1 MSHLKNKIEKI
12 FEMQNINN
20 EYKHLFGKTFE
31 NYLKDIQEDLFN
43 INELYTNKELCDYVC
58 VLAKNYKINESYSE
72 LNENFFDK
80 LKQRYDKAKDVV
92 SNLSDNA
99 KTALNTLVSKAK
111 DILSFITEIKNIIIK
126 YFKDISTNTVN
137 KIKDKLLKD
146 VNFVNKTKEL
156 FNAEKNEFIND
167 LKTAKNVTL
176 FYKDK
181 FLNILLEKI
190 DKVLKDLLNKED
202 LPVSESLLLNEGNDN
217 VISKLLSNISHIP
230 PFSWLHDVAHAG
242 EKGATFI
249 INKLSTLTANL
260 GGESFELPIIAT
272 LLGIAFEY
280 NIKGLIK
287 GGLLN
292 VVATYSIPFIG
303 VIVTVLGIMATFL
316 ATISVID
323 NIANTNIIASGH

>member
-1 MSHLKNKIEKI
+1 MTHLKTKIEKI
-12 FEMQNINN
+12 FEINN
-20 EYKHLFGKTFE
+20 ENQYKTLSGKTFE
-31 NYLKDIQEDLFN
+31 NYLKEIQEELFD
-43 INELYTNKELCDYVC
+43 INELYYNQELCDYVC
-58 VLAKNYKINESYSE
+58 ELAITNNINESYNE

-99 KTALNTLVSKAK
+99 KNALNDLVNKAK
-111 DILSFITEIKNIIIK
+111 DILTFITEIKNIILN

-146 VNFVNKTKEL
+146 TTFVNKTKEL
-156 FNAEKNEFIND
+156 LQTDKNALIND
-167 LKTAKNVTL
+167 LKTAKDVTI

-181 FLNILLEKI
+181 FIKLIIEKI
-190 DKVLKDLLNKED
+190 DTALKSLLSKDD
-202 LPVSESLLLNEGNDN
+202 LPISESILKEGNNNN
-217 VISKLLSNISHIP
+217 VISKLLGNISHIP

-242 EKGATFI
+242 EKGATYI
-249 INKLSTLTANL
+249 IGKLSNFTDNI
-260 GGESFELPIIAT
+260 GGDSFELPVIAT

-292 VVATYSIPFIG
+292 VVASYSIPFIG
-303 VIVTVLGIMATFL
+303 IIVTVLGIIATFL
-316 ATISVID
+316 AAISVID
-323 NIANTNIIASGH
+323 TIANTNIIATHH